1 MNKEK
6 ETYDRLEELRRVVKE
21 RMYSMAKELR
31 ARFNDGIIPFSFFKE
46 VYEDDKE
53 LIFESKEGEMI
64 VYSLLMPKKKLEKL
78 IDKETNMIWMEIGRL
93 TAENL
98 EIKES
103 YLKNKNIVRGYY
115 ERIIRDNHL
124 RIKGMT
130 ETGNFFYEF
139 GDNNE

>member
-6 ETYDRLEELRRVVKE
+6 EAYDRPKELRKKVSE
-21 RMYSMAKELR
+21 RMYSLNMKFV
-31 ARFNDGIIPFSFFKE
+31 ARFGDGMIPFEFFMELYK
-46 VYEDDKE
+46 DDKE
-53 LIFESKEGEMI
+53 LIFKSREGGVI
-64 VYSLLMPKKKLEKL
+64 VYKLSTPKKKLEKL
-78 IDKETNMIWMEIGRL
+78 IDEETNMIWMEIGRL
-93 TAENL
+93 TAESL